1 MEKQEKAIYAPG
13 ELGRVRD
20 KLGAIDSDEA
30 KRMAKLLGGEV
41 GTEKSSGKV
50 AAARHVSPKQTVSNT
65 LSDTV
70 QRQRPSQ
77 IEPVS
82 PSQAAKSMARKKR
95 RKNKAQETEDDPQV
109 PVKPSYSERLKMDR
123 YAAQAEFD
131 IKSLSQVL
139 ASMFNFMREAPDFVS
154 PLFVTK
160 RLNEYY
166 KQIEILVIST
176 RTMFP
181 RNNLRRNEQVKKMS
195 LFVFSVLDTIRYWN
209 IERITSIIARIQ
221 VHPRRVRTIECADIV
236 RDIYRPLFILE
247 KLSVDLHIKEA
258 YKLLYKFLY
267 IDNPIEAK
275 DKYQNLIR
283 SALDAYMIIRKDI
296 QYLLY
301 PLFLKLVSNTW
312 VPYNLF
318 FSKRRNRIMAF
329 LNVKEED
336 CISPNIPQNDAKNN
350 EDKTEQQGSEVA
362 ENQSEKQE
370 REAASQRDA
379 DEAEKKAVE
388 RGLRTLE
395 SLFPKAGWDRLS
407 TYPDLYA
414 YFAKTFDLGKG
425 YELIAPT
432 DPLLQV
438 VILLR
443 ILEELFFGLRYVT
456 FTSILGP
463 GETTDTI
470 GQIMEDILEHW
481 RDFEVVFNKEYL
493 DRLQEYCRLLD
504 TSAESRT
511 SPYAKR
517 IYNELQWIKRLY
529 YLPYYTFKNNSSS
542 PFKKSSIIPVYPEVR
557 KLRRCLSTLA
567 AKIDLSVKQGGAE
580 PNTPCEGIENPWADY
595 VFQVSNPLSM
605 RLNMMLGSKKR
616 NNASLIYFTLAVA
629 TVLDHLVNTYN
640 SWAYGHDDDPLFRSV
655 NNEGVVPQFGVD
667 EKIDAN
673 ALFKQV
679 MQERRTER
687 KNVVKNI

>member
-1 MEKQEKAIYAPG
+1 MAKQEKAVYAPG
-13 ELGRVRD
+13 ELDRVRN
-20 KLGAIDSDEA
+20 KLGVVDDNEA
-30 KRMAKLLGGEV
+30 KRMAKLLGGQV
-41 GTEKSSGKV
+41 GTEKSSNKATMV
-50 AAARHVSPKQTVSNT
+50 RHAPKQAVSNIRT
-65 LSDTV
+65 TV

-77 IEPVS
+77 PEPGS
-82 PSQAAKSMARKKR
+82 TSQVTQSITQKKG
-95 RKNKAQETEDDPQV
+95 RKNKNQDIEDDPQV
-109 PVKPSYSERLKMDR
+109 PVKSSYSERLKMDR

-139 ASMFNFMREAPDFVS
+139 AAMFGFIKEAPDFVS

-166 KQIEILVIST
+166 KQIEILVLAT

-181 RNNLRRNEQVKKMS
+181 RNNLRRNEQIKKMS

-209 IERITSIIARIQ
+209 IERITSVMARIQ
-221 VHPRRVRTIECADIV
+221 GNPRRVRTSDCADIV

-247 KLSVDLHIKEA
+247 KLSVDFHIKEA

-267 IDNPIEAK
+267 IENPIEAK

-283 SALDAYMIIRKDI
+283 VALDAYQVIRKDI

-301 PLFLKLVSNTW
+301 PLFLKLVSSTW
-312 VPYNLF
+312 IPYNLF

-336 CISPNIPQNDAKNN
+336 CISPDSPQNDEKNN
-350 EDKTEQQGSEVA
+350 EDKTEKPGSEA
-362 ENQSEKQE
+362 DKSQREKQE
-370 REAASQRDA
+370 KEAATQRAA
-379 DEAEKKAVE
+379 DEAEQKAVE
-388 RGLRTLE
+388 RGLKTLE
-395 SLFPKAGWDRLS
+395 SLFPKAGWDKLA

-438 VILLR
+438 VILMR

-456 FTSILGP
+456 FTSILGA
-463 GETTDTI
+463 GESTDPI

-504 TSAESRT
+504 TSVESRT
-511 SPYAKR
+511 SPYGKR

-529 YLPYYTFKNNSSS
+529 YLPYYKFENKSPS
-542 PFKKSSIIPVYPEVR
+542 PFKKSSIIAVYPEVR

-567 AKIDLSVKQGGAE
+567 AKIDLSAKQRTAE
-580 PNTPCEGIENPWADY
+580 LDAPPCEGIENPWADY

-605 RLNMMLGSKKR
+605 RLNTLLGRQKR

-629 TVLDHLVNTYN
+629 TVLDHLVNDYN
-640 SWAYGHDDDPLFRSV
+640 SWAYGNDDEPLFRSV
-655 NNEGVVPQFGVD
+655 NGAGVVPQFGVD

-673 ALFKQV
+673 ALFKQI
-679 MQERRTER
+679 MKERRAEG
-687 KNVVKNI
+687 KK

>member
-1 MEKQEKAIYAPG
+1 MAKQEKAVYAPG
-13 ELGRVRD
+13 ELDRVRN
-20 KLGAIDSDEA
+20 KLGVVDDNEA
-30 KRMAKLLGGEV
+30 KRMAKLLGGQV
-41 GTEKSSGKV
+41 GTEKPSSKT
-50 AAARHVSPKQTVSNT
+50 STVRRERRQAGSLT
-65 LSDTV
+65 PDTTV
-70 QRQRPSQ
+70 QHQRQSQ
-77 IEPVS
+77 LDPGS
-82 PSQAAKSMARKKR
+82 RSQVAQSIIRKKG
-95 RKNKAQETEDDPQV
+95 RKHKNQDIEDDPQV
-109 PVKPSYSERLKMDR
+109 PVKPSYNERLKMDR

-131 IKSLSQVL
+131 IKSVSQVL
-139 ASMFNFMREAPDFVS
+139 ASMFGFIKEAPDFVS

-166 KQIEILVIST
+166 KQIEILVLST

-181 RNNLRRNEQVKKMS
+181 RNNLRRNEQIKKMS

-209 IERITSIIARIQ
+209 IERITSIMARIQ
-221 VHPRRVRTIECADIV
+221 VNPRRVRTVDCADIV
-236 RDIYRPLFILE
+236 RDVYRPLFILE
-247 KLSVDLHIKEA
+247 KLSVDFHIKEA

-267 IDNPIEAK
+267 IESPIEAK

-283 SALDAYMIIRKDI
+283 AALDAYQIIRKDI

-301 PLFLKLVSNTW
+301 PLFLKLVSSTW
-312 VPYNLF
+312 IPYNLF

-336 CISPNIPQNDAKNN
+336 CISPDSPQDDEKNN
-350 EDKTEQQGSEVA
+350 EDKTKKSGSEA
-362 ENQSEKQE
+362 DEKQTEKQE
-370 REAASQRDA
+370 REAATQRAA
-379 DEAEKKAVE
+379 DEAEQKAVE
-388 RGLRTLE
+388 RGLKTLE

-438 VILLR
+438 VILMR

-456 FTSILGP
+456 FTSILGS
-463 GETTDTI
+463 GEATDPI

-481 RDFEVVFNKEYL
+481 RDFEVTFNKEYL

-504 TSAESRT
+504 TSVEART
-511 SPYAKR
+511 SPYGKR

-529 YLPYYTFKNNSSS
+529 YLPYYKFENKSSS
-542 PFKKSSIIPVYPEVR
+542 PFKKSSITAVYPEVR
-557 KLRRCLSTLA
+557 RLRRCLSTLA
-567 AKIDLSVKQGGAE
+567 AKIDLSAKQRTAE
-580 PNTPCEGIENPWADY
+580 LDAPPCEGIENPWSEY

-605 RLNMMLGSKKR
+605 RLNMLLGKKKR

-629 TVLDHLVNTYN
+629 TVLDHLVNDYN
-640 SWAYGHDDDPLFRSV
+640 SWAYEHDDEILFRSV
-655 NNEGVVPQFGVD
+655 DGAGSIPQFGVD

-673 ALFKQV
+673 ALFKQIIK
-679 MQERRTER
+679 ERQAEG
-687 KNVVKNI
+687 KK